1 MSFGAL
7 AAVGACV
14 QIVKTLYE
22 YHNVHT
28 RNKALL
34 DILESFSQ
42 NLEISIERL
51 QAREQMLGFAQ
62 NDALDSIERDFRKA
76 KEWLQ
81 ANDKNLR
88 SIWTALQASDKLKDL
103 DDRLCKA
110 FASKMSV
117 AIFSAL
123 QDTRAGVA
131 RIETTLEGL
140 PTNLETV
147 CRTSTKEAIHE
158 VIDELKAEAY
168 AVGSGAADGKGFSNG
183 EAEKI
188 ISQLVD
194 QLAEQERLKED
205 EELLLM
211 STYPILD
218 PAPSHAAPIP
228 YAPVSAP
235 SQYSADQDA
244 PFEPSA
250 SRPSSTFSRRRSQM
264 TLTSTAMT
272 SEAMSPPGENPTGLV
287 FDLVDPTG
295 AEIVDP
301 VLVSDGLIY
310 DRWALVNAKPVPDD
324 DDAKS
329 PPRILGEVTELRDKL
344 FAAFPNRKQ
353 LYRSMRQEYRL
364 NTLRLYKSSTFAD
377 LPVLLDRFS
386 HILLFEPNSVSLHVR
401 RGLVNYRLR
410 LLDDALRDLDLAVHL
425 SKRGLSGEKDKHKPD
440 VDALR
445 ARALV
450 LEELHRNKDALRD
463 IEAVLAQVPRDV
475 LALSLRATIRGND
488 GDATG
493 ALADLAT
500 TNAAVRAGKAY
511 RSRLGDD
518 DSDLEYLAR
527 GWAYCSVGDF
537 ASAATDFGYSASLR
551 DPADPYA
558 AACQA
563 LALIKQEESKL
574 GSASS
579 TTLETCLAQLEASLG
594 VIRTAMMPS
603 SAPSEVDVLQTLPS
617 GAPVLSAIEAGFPV
631 TAYPT
636 LLLRGSA
643 KAVQGD
649 AEQALAD
656 IELALRLR
664 PSSVKEVSSLRCAM
678 AELRLAGGDREGA
691 QHEYDLAL
699 AAAGVGTRAAVLEAR
714 EQHGV

>member
-218 PAPSHAAPIP
+218 PAPPHAATVP

-264 TLTSTAMT
+264 TLGSTAMI
-272 SEAMSPPGENPTGLV
+272 SEAISPPVEDPTGLM
-287 FDLVDPTG
+287 FDLVDLTG

-301 VLVSDGLIY
+301 VLASDGLIY
-310 DRWALVNAKPVPDD
+310 DRWALVNAKIVP
-324 DDAKS
+324 AKS
-329 PPRILGEVTELRDKL
+329 PLRILGEVTELRDKL

-364 NTLRLYKSSTFAD
+364 NTLRLYKSSTFTD

-386 HILLFEPNSVSLHVR
+386 HILLFEPSSVSLHVR

-425 SKRGLSGEKDKHKPD
+425 SKRGLSGETDKHKPD

-450 LEELHRNKDALRD
+450 LEELHRNKDALQD

-475 LALSLRATIRGND
+475 LSLSLRATIRGND
-488 GDATG
+488 GDATN
-493 ALADLAT
+493 ALADLAA

-518 DSDLEYLAR
+518 DTDLEYLAR
-527 GWAYCSVGDF
+527 GWAYCSVRDF

-574 GSASS
+574 GSASA

-594 VIRTAMMPS
+594 VIRTAIMPS
-603 SAPSEVDVLQTLPS
+603 STPPEAEVPRTLPS
-617 GAPVLSAIEAGFPV
+617 GAPALSAVEAGFPV

-649 AEQALAD
+649 AEQALTD

-664 PSSVKEVSSLRCAM
+664 PSSVREVSSLRCAM

-699 AAAGVGTRAAVLEAR
+699 AAAAGVGGTRAAVLSAR

>member
-218 PAPSHAAPIP
+218 PAPSHAAPVP

-250 SRPSSTFSRRRSQM
+250 SRQSSTFSRRRSQM

-301 VLVSDGLIY
+301 VLASDGLIY

-324 DDAKS
+324 DAAKS

-353 LYRSMRQEYRL
+353 LYRSML
-364 NTLRLYKSSTFAD
+364 
-377 LPVLLDRFS
+377 LLDRFS

-518 DSDLEYLAR
+518 DSDLEYLGR

-603 SAPSEVDVLQTLPS
+603 SAASEVDVLQTLPS

-664 PSSVKEVSSLRCAM
+664 PSSVREVSSLRCAM
-678 AELRLAGGDREGA
+678 AELRLAGGNREGA

-699 AAAGVGTRAAVLEAR
+699 AAAGGVGVRAAILSAR

>member
-34 DILESFSQ
+34 DILDGFSQ
-42 NLEISIERL
+42 NLEISIDRL
-51 QAREQMLGFAQ
+51 KAREEMLGFAQ

-76 KEWLQ
+76 KEWLDCHQ
-81 ANDKNLR
+81 KHLR

-103 DDRLCKA
+103 DDRLTRS

-158 VIDELKAEAY
+158 AIGELKAEAY
-168 AVGSGAADGKGFSNG
+168 AVSGGATDGKGFSNG

-194 QLAEQERLKED
+194 QLAEQEQLMED

-211 STYPILD
+211 STYPTLD
-218 PAPSHAAPIP
+218 PEA
-228 YAPVSAP
+228 VR
-235 SQYSADQDA
+235 
-244 PFEPSA
+244 F
-250 SRPSSTFSRRRSQM
+250 SSFALHLAGERLLSRRS
-264 TLTSTAMT
+264 SA
-272 SEAMSPPGENPTGLV
+272 
-287 FDLVDPTG
+287 
-295 AEIVDP
+295 
-301 VLVSDGLIY
+301 DGLIY
-310 DRWALVNAKPVPDD
+310 DRWALVNAKAGT
-324 DDAKS
+324 DDASK
-329 PPRILGEVTELRDKL
+329 PRIIGEVVQLRDKL
-344 FAAFPNRKQ
+344 FQAFPDRKQ
-353 LYRSMRQEYRL
+353 LCRTLRQEYRL
-364 NTLRLYKSSTFAD
+364 NTLRLYKSCTFTD

-386 HILLFEPNSVSLHVR
+386 HILLFEPGSVSLHIR

-410 LLDDALRDLDLAVHL
+410 FLEDALRDLDVAVEL
-425 SKRGLSGEKDKHKPD
+425 SKRGLNGEQGKHKPD

-450 LEELHRNKDALRD
+450 LEEFHRNQDALRD
-463 IEAVLAQVPRDV
+463 IEAVLALVPRDV
-475 LALSLRATIRGND
+475 LALSLRAKIRGHD
-488 GDATG
+488 GDGVG
-493 ALADLAT
+493 ALADLAA
-500 TNAAVRAGKAY
+500 TNAAVRAGTAY

-537 ASAATDFGYSASLR
+537 ASAATDFGFSAGLR

-558 AACQA
+558 AACQT
-563 LALIKQEESKL
+563 LALIKQEEINL
-574 GSASS
+574 GSVSVK
-579 TTLETCLAQLEASLG
+579 TLETCLAQLEASLG
-594 VIRTAMMPS
+594 IIRTMAAAVPYKAS
-603 SAPSEVDVLQTLPS
+603 IDNRPLCHAS
-617 GAPVLSAIEAGFPV
+617 GAPVLCAVEGGFPV

-643 KAVQGD
+643 RAVQGKT
-649 AEQALAD
+649 EQALED
-656 IELALRLR
+656 LELALRLR
-664 PSSVKEVSSLRCAM
+664 PSGAREVSTLRCAM
-678 AELRLAGGDREGA
+678 AELRLASGDRDGA
-691 QHEYDLAL
+691 QHEFDLAL
-699 AAAGVGTRAAVLEAR
+699 AASCAGRGRAAVLSAR
-714 EQHGV
+714 EEHGI